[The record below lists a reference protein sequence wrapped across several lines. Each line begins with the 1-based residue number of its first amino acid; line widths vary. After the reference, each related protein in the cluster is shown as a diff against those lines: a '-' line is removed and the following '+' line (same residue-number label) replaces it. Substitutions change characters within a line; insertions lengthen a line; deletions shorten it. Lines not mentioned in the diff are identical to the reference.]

1 MTQRNEASGTLYVVA
16 TPIGNLDDIST
27 RAAATLA
34 SVSVVAAED
43 TRHTRKLLDHL
54 ALGKETV
61 SLHEHNETRRAP
73 ALVERLLGGDS
84 IALVSDAG
92 TPLVSDPG
100 YRLVALAREAGIA
113 VSPVPGPCALVAALS
128 ACGISSARFAFEGFL
143 PASGG
148 ARRATLTALAA
159 ETRTLVFYESPH
171 RIVAAV
177 GDMAAV
183 FGAERRAALCRELTK
198 RHESIHADS
207 LGALVEWLD
216 GDANRRRGE
225 FVVVVAGGEADDA
238 ACRPE
243 WIEAVRE
250 LGASMPPK
258 RAARLIAKV
267 TGASSQVLYR
277 RAREAGDGNG

>member
-1 MTQRNEASGTLYVVA
+1 MMQRNEVPGTLYVVA
-16 TPIGNLDDIST
+16 TPIGNLDDIGA

-34 SVSVVAAED
+34 SASVVAAED

-61 SLHEHNETRRAP
+61 SLHEHNENRRAP
-73 ALVERLLGGDS
+73 ALVARLLGGES

-100 YRLVALAREAGIA
+100 YRLVALAREAGVP
-113 VSPVPGPCALVAALS
+113 VSPIPGPCALVAALS
-128 ACGISSARFAFEGFL
+128 ACGISAARFVFEGFL
-143 PASGG
+143 PAAAG
-148 ARRATLTALAA
+148 ARRGALSALAA

-171 RIVAAV
+171 RIAAAV
-177 GDMAAV
+177 ADMAVV

-198 RHESIHADS
+198 RHESIHADA
-207 LGALVEWLD
+207 LGELVGWLN

-225 FVVVVAGGEADDA
+225 FVVVVAGAEAVDA
-238 ACRPE
+238 GCRPE

-258 RAARLIAKV
+258 QAARLIAKV

-277 RAREAGDGNG
+277 QARDAGA